1 MTAAEWLTCG
11 DPTPMLESLR
21 GKASDRKLRL
31 FAVAC
36 CRSVWQWL
44 ADGRSRNGVLA
55 AECYA
60 DNQSTLAT
68 LSEARADSLRAMED
82 AAGDSES
89 AVLGHTKWHAATTVI
104 FCTDLLCRW
113 DSARGGS
120 QEARQA
126 ESCHLFESVH
136 PGVEVPFPEPD
147 AADGSAHA
155 ALLREIFGNPFLPS
169 PPVPPAV
176 LAWNDGTVRRLAEAI
191 YDERAFE
198 RLPIL
203 ADALLDAGCDNEDL
217 IQHCRSPGPHVRGC
231 WAVDLILGK
240 S

>member
-1 MTAAEWLTCG
+1 
-11 DPTPMLESLR
+11 MLEFLR

-36 CRSVWQWL
+36 CQSVWQWL
-44 ADGRSRNGVLA
+44 ADERSRNGVEA

-60 DNQSTLAT
+60 DNPGMLAQ
-68 LSEARADSLRAMED
+68 LGEARDDSLRAMED

-89 AVLGHTKWHAATTVI
+89 AVLGHTKWHAATAVV
-104 FCTDLLCRW
+104 FCTDIPCRW
-113 DSARGGS
+113 DSARDGS

-136 PGVEVPFPEPD
+136 LGVEVPFPEPD
-147 AADGSAHA
+147 ASDGSAHA
-155 ALLREIFGNPFLPS
+155 ALLRDIFGSLFCPCLPL
-169 PPVPPAV
+169 PPAV
-176 LAWNDGTVRRLAEAI
+176 LAWNDGTARRIAENI
-191 YDERAFE
+191 YEGRAFD

-203 ADALLDAGCDNEDL
+203 ADALLDAGCDNEEL
-217 IQHCRSPGPHVRGC
+217 IAHCRGEGPHVRGC